1 MTLQRIGFFG
11 ISCAF
16 AMAART
22 AVSSAALVPFT
33 ENFTAD
39 SANWRMADQVTPLAW
54 SPNGGPGGSS
64 FASGNFSFA
73 NNLAGTDQSILRG
86 HNSFGASGGAFV
98 GNWLTDGVT
107 DFSFWFRHDAPVPVQ
122 VFSRYAKPFSAGA
135 VSFDVTPVQPNT
147 WTKLT
152 FNLSFGSSTLVLE
165 GFPNLATYNNVF
177 SDVQDLQIGI
187 RTPAGIAQTTPS
199 YRFDIDQVSILPE
212 PASAFLCCTALAAL
226 LTRRRRRNG

>member
-1 MTLQRIGFFG
+1 MTLQRFGFIGF
-11 ISCAF
+11 SCALVV
-16 AMAART
+16 AAQT

-33 ENFTAD
+33 ENFTAN
-39 SANWRMADQVTPLAW
+39 SANWRMADQVTPMAW
-54 SPNGGPGGSS
+54 SPAGGPGGSS
-64 FASGNFSFA
+64 FASGNYSFA

-107 DFSFWFRHDAPVPVQ
+107 GFSFWFRHDAPVPVQ

-135 VSFDVTPVQPNT
+135 VSFDPAPIQPNT

-152 FNLSFGSSTLVLE
+152 FSLAFGSPTLVLE

-187 RTPAGIAQTTPS
+187 RTPAGIAQTAPS

-212 PASAFLCCTALAAL
+212 PASAVLCGAAFVALVL
-226 LTRRRRRNG
+226 GRRRRNG